1 MAVTGTR
8 NDDSASNWYTFQR
21 HGNHTAD
28 APPIMNSNLIVG
40 DTIVVS
46 SMQGDLLLGTGFLTH
61 IDPDSV
67 TISLNSPLRHPPRKD
82 ADFDL
87 DVHQVFKKWWNQ
99 AADTE
104 TLYRLDRD
112 EAAGGF
118 ALMKSNLV
126 ALLTH
131 NDAKPS
137 PFDEI
142 HAKLRR
148 LIVDSKPPEFSPAEE
163 TAKVDDA
170 LTDPAYAHLNSDQL
184 AALKK
189 VITCKSKRN
198 RCSLI
203 YLTLSFCQVK
213 IMLSYWGCQAR
224 GKRQRRRI

>member
-1 MAVTGTR
+1 MVVTGTR

-21 HGNHTAD
+21 HGSHTTD

-67 TISLNSPLRHPPRKD
+67 TISLNAPLRHPPLKE

-87 DVHQVFKKWWNQ
+87 DVYQVFKKWWNQ
-99 AADTE
+99 AADKDM
-104 TLYRLDRD
+104 LYRLDRD
-112 EAAGGF
+112 EGAGGF

-148 LIVDSKPPEFSPAEE
+148 LIVDSKPPEFLASNGA
-163 TAKVDDA
+163 VDDA
-170 LTDPAYAHLNSDQL
+170 LTDPAFAHLNCDQL
-184 AALKK
+184 SALKK
-189 VITCKSKRN
+189 VITCK
-198 RCSLI
+198 
-203 YLTLSFCQVK
+203 
-213 IMLSYWGCQAR
+213 
-224 GKRQRRRI
+224 